1 MLQQNGDKSQRYSQ
15 KKLINDFRKRVDY
28 VTHVENLQFYLKHG
42 MKLEK
47 VTEIISFSQSQ
58 FAKKFVKET
67 TQKRHSTQ
75 SKVEKAMW
83 KFFNNVLFGK
93 SLQDGGKNI
102 NVDIM
107 WKSRKSNAKCRS
119 SNFRGRLILDEETV
133 AISSTPP
140 EISRFMAFAV
150 GFSILE
156 FSKLEM
162 YKAWYEKICP
172 QFPTAEL
179 CTSDTDSFL
188 FSIKSENVYEDLKK
202 IPNFWDF
209 STLPTE
215 HKHYNGKTA
224 NKLGL
229 FKLEVGADKIFA
241 CACRFFSESIPK
253 KMMLLKTNIIH
264 FAACRPKV
272 YSADTIPWRIWKKYE
287 SGEKVKCMHRMKK
300 IALKRCKG
308 VKKHLIRQEFTHRG
322 YERAILTGKP
332 RFVKYFSINSRC
344 HRVGTYMKGK
354 LGLSGKTH
362 FYFQ

>member
-1 MLQQNGDKSQRYSQ
+1 MLRENGNKSQCYSQ
-15 KKLINDFRKRVDY
+15 KKLINDFRNRVDY

-47 VTEIISFSQSQ
+47 VTEIISFRQSH
-58 FAKKFVKET
+58 FARKFVTET
-67 TQKRHSTQ
+67 TQKRHSSQ
-75 SKVEKAMW
+75 SKIQKAMW

-93 SLQDGGKNI
+93 SLQDGSKNL

-107 WKSRKSNAKCRS
+107 WKTRKSNAKCRS

-140 EISRFMAFAV
+140 KISRFMAFAV

-162 YKAWYEKICP
+162 YKAWYEKIYP

-202 IPNFWDF
+202 IPEFWDF
-209 STLPTE
+209 STLPKE

-224 NKLGL
+224 NELGL

-241 CACRFFSESIPK
+241 CAGMFFNEPISKNNVIK
-253 KMMLLKTNIIH
+253 KLILFIFSQPVVQRCIVQTQSRGNFGRNTNLM
-264 FAACRPKV
+264 
-272 YSADTIPWRIWKKYE
+272 
-287 SGEKVKCMHRMKK
+287 EK
-300 IALKRCKG
+300 
-308 VKKHLIRQEFTHRG
+308 
-322 YERAILTGKP
+322 
-332 RFVKYFSINSRC
+332 
-344 HRVGTYMKGK
+344 
-354 LGLSGKTH
+354 
-362 FYFQ
+362 

>member
-1 MLQQNGDKSQRYSQ
+1 MNKPQVKEINNLISCGKLTHAFIICEKSSYFSFLLQSYPVELQTRSDHFENPLAPYESVITYNDLSTKAKAMLQQNGDKSQRYSQ

-119 SNFRGRLILDEETV
+119 NNFRGRLILDEETV

-253 KMMLLKTNIIH
+253 KMMLLKN
-264 FAACRPKV
+264 
-272 YSADTIPWRIWKKYE
+272 
-287 SGEKVKCMHRMKK
+287 
-300 IALKRCKG
+300 
-308 VKKHLIRQEFTHRG
+308 
-322 YERAILTGKP
+322 
-332 RFVKYFSINSRC
+332 
-344 HRVGTYMKGK
+344 
-354 LGLSGKTH
+354 
-362 FYFQ
+362 